1 MIRQSALALP
11 RLSNPVSIPGPAVSE
26 KFIIHHI
33 LHRNFSP
40 VCKAQTVFHAD
51 EVQSAATAIL
61 NLAVLN
67 KKTLSN
73 QFHHHPPKKT
83 RPNLEEPQFW
93 EKAQYFYNDCY
104 NQGICKGCHE
114 FSFSNDI
121 YGKLYHASLQS
132 SVTFT

>member
-67 KKTLSN
+67 KQKNSLKSIPS
-73 QFHHHPPKKT
+73 PPSKKNPSKSRRAT
-83 RPNLEEPQFW
+83 VLGE
-93 EKAQYFYNDCY
+93 
-104 NQGICKGCHE
+104 GTI
-114 FSFSNDI
+114 
-121 YGKLYHASLQS
+121 LL
-132 SVTFT
+132 